1 MQELQSAWDQVTRD
15 FRAACSQAAQAARS
29 ETVSELNQMLRR
41 LRQYGDESEWISAVL
56 DGVRRFAEHA
66 ALFSLDGDTLRLR
79 GQYNFNFP
87 ADLSFPLAS
96 GQAFANAVNTKDPI
110 IALCTPNEVTRHLS
124 AGGAGQRAQL
134 VPILN
139 GSRVVAIL
147 FASDEEDP
155 DATGLELV
163 TGIASLALERAANFR
178 RNVQIAPFPV
188 PVPAPEHSTAPE
200 QTPPDGLEEPAP
212 SLPLLASLSDA
223 ERSHHLRALR
233 FVRVRVAEMEL
244 FHPDACRAGR
254 EQNNV
259 YLFLKKEIDRAREL
273 YREQFMTS
281 RGMVDYLHVELVRTA
296 AEGDES
302 RLGADYP
309 GILA

>member
-29 ETVSELNQMLRR
+29 ETISELNQTLRR
-41 LRQYGDESEWISAVL
+41 LQQYRDESEWISAVL

-66 ALFSLDGDTLRLR
+66 ALFSVDGDTLRLR

-96 GQAFANAVNTKDPI
+96 GQAFANAVNTKDSI

-124 AGGAGQRAQL
+124 AGGAAQRAQL

-139 GSRVVAIL
+139 GPRVAAIL
-147 FASDEEDP
+147 FISDEEDP

-163 TGIASLALERAANFR
+163 AGMASLALERAANSR
-178 RNVQIAPFPV
+178 LNVQIAPLPAPV
-188 PVPAPEHSTAPE
+188 PGPE
-200 QTPPDGLEEPAP
+200 QTAADGLEEPAP
-212 SLPLLASLSDA
+212 PLPSLASLSDT

-233 FVRVRVAEMEL
+233 FARVRVAEMEL
-244 FHPDACRAGR
+244 FHPDACRGGR

-281 RGMVDYLHVELVRTA
+281 RAMVDYLHLELVRTA